1 MVAAGG
7 VAANHAIRGALQ
19 DVAAKAQTTLIIPPP
34 ALCTDNGAM
43 IAWAGAERM
52 ALGLTDTMDAAPRAR
67 WLLDA
72 NASAP
77 AGFANTRA
85 SALIGSSLLAP
96 LAKVDRLAIREVPT
110 LHAHQ
115 FADRPLPLSPQRGA
129 REQELAM
136 PSDNSVAVIGAGAWG
151 TALAGVAA
159 RAGRD
164 VVLYARNADHAA
176 QMKMS
181 HANPRLPGVQLD
193 ARIEITN
200 RIAAA
205 AGAKIILVA
214 TPAQNLREAVTML
227 APHLKQA
234 TPVIAAAKGIERGT
248 HKFMTEV
255 IAEAAPEATPAILS
269 GPSFA
274 ADVARGLPTAV
285 TLATRDETLASAL
298 VQALGS
304 STFRPYHTTDVRGVE
319 IGGAAKNVLAIA
331 AGIVE
336 GRKLG
341 ASALAALTTR
351 GFSELARL
359 GRACGARAETLA
371 GLSGLGDLILSC
383 SSLQSRNFALG
394 IALGRGEPAPPGK
407 LAEGAFT
414 APVLIELAAS
424 QNVDMPVSNAVAAI
438 LSGKVT
444 IDAAIEG
451 LLTRPFKAEE

>member
-1 MVAAGG
+1 
-7 VAANHAIRGALQ
+7 
-19 DVAAKAQTTLIIPPP
+19 
-34 ALCTDNGAM
+34 
-43 IAWAGAERM
+43 M
-52 ALGLTDTMDAAPRAR
+52 A
-67 WLLDA
+67 
-72 NASAP
+72 S
-77 AGFANTRA
+77 F
-85 SALIGSSLLAP
+85 
-96 LAKVDRLAIREVPT
+96 
-110 LHAHQ
+110 
-115 FADRPLPLSPQRGA
+115 
-129 REQELAM
+129 
-136 PSDNSVAVIGAGAWG
+136 NSVAVIGAGSWG
-151 TALAGVAA
+151 TALAAAAA

-164 VVLYARNADHAA
+164 VTLYARNAEAAA
-176 QMKMS
+176 QMKS
-181 HANPRLPGVQLD
+181 TRINPRLPGVPID
-193 ARIEITN
+193 GRIEITGDM
-200 RIAAA
+200 IAAA
-205 AGAKIILVA
+205 AADIVLMA
-214 TPAQNLREAVTML
+214 TPAQHLRETMLAL
-227 APHLKQA
+227 APHLKKA
-234 TPVIAAAKGIERGT
+234 TPVIATAKGIERGT

-255 IAEAAPEATPAILS
+255 IAEAAPDATPAILS

-274 ADVARGLPTAV
+274 DDVARGLPTAV
-285 TLATRDETLASAL
+285 TLAAKDEKLASAL

-304 STFRPYHTTDVRGVE
+304 STFRPYHTTDIRGVE

-359 GRACGARAETLA
+359 GRACGARSETLV
-371 GLSGLGDLILSC
+371 GLSGLGDLVLSC

-394 IALGRGEPAPPGK
+394 IALGRGEAPNRDK
-407 LAEGAFT
+407 LAEGEFT

>member
-1 MVAAGG
+1 
-7 VAANHAIRGALQ
+7 
-19 DVAAKAQTTLIIPPP
+19 
-34 ALCTDNGAM
+34 
-43 IAWAGAERM
+43 M
-52 ALGLTDTMDAAPRAR
+52 A
-67 WLLDA
+67 
-72 NASAP
+72 S
-77 AGFANTRA
+77 F
-85 SALIGSSLLAP
+85 
-96 LAKVDRLAIREVPT
+96 
-110 LHAHQ
+110 
-115 FADRPLPLSPQRGA
+115 
-129 REQELAM
+129 
-136 PSDNSVAVIGAGAWG
+136 NSVAVIGAGSWG
-151 TALAGVAA
+151 TALAGAAA

-164 VVLYARNADHAA
+164 VTLYARNAEAAA
-176 QMKMS
+176 QMKS
-181 HANPRLPGVQLD
+181 TRINPRLPGVPID
-193 ARIEITN
+193 GRIEITGDM
-200 RIAAA
+200 IAATTA
-205 AGAKIILVA
+205 DIVLLA
-214 TPAQNLREAVTML
+214 TPAQHLRETMLAL
-227 APHLKQA
+227 APHLKKA
-234 TPVIAAAKGIERGT
+234 TPVIATAKGIEHGT

-255 IAEAAPEATPAILS
+255 IAEAAPDATPAILS

-274 ADVARGLPTAV
+274 DDVARGLPTAV
-285 TLATRDETLASAL
+285 TLAAKDEKLASAL

-304 STFRPYHTTDVRGVE
+304 STFRPYHTTDIRGVE

-359 GRACGARAETLA
+359 GRACGARSETLV
-371 GLSGLGDLILSC
+371 GLSGLGDLVLSC

-394 IALGRGEPAPPGK
+394 IALGRGEAPNRDK
-407 LAEGAFT
+407 LAEGEFT